1 MAYYLWLAYICPDAQ
16 IVSPVNCPFIYFVLK
31 SGLFFWR
38 RSTIAINLGKKIVV
52 NQKTWPSC
60 LIILIRK
67 FTLTELRHLQLQEVI
82 RLFEDFADQYQN
94 ITKSHGSQ
102 LGIEELQRGK
112 ESVFKVAVALEKFVL
127 DYSQYHLNRAE
138 PLKKITRQKMGE

>member
-1 MAYYLWLAYICPDAQ
+1 MISLYLPRCTDRKPGESSFYRFRLKIRFVFLKEKYY
-16 IVSPVNCPFIYFVLK
+16 
-31 SGLFFWR
+31 
-38 RSTIAINLGKKIVV
+38 
-52 NQKTWPSC
+52 KTWPSC
-60 LIILIRK
+60 LIILMRK
-67 FTLTELRHLQLQEVI
+67 FTLTVLRHLQLQEVI

-94 ITKSHGSQ
+94 ITKSHVSQ

>member
-1 MAYYLWLAYICPDAQ
+1 M
-16 IVSPVNCPFIYFVLK
+16 
-31 SGLFFWR
+31 
-38 RSTIAINLGKKIVV
+38 
-52 NQKTWPSC
+52 
-60 LIILIRK
+60 RK
-67 FTLTELRHLQLQEVI
+67 FKLTVLTHLQLQEVI

-94 ITKSHGSQ
+94 ITKSRGSQ

-138 PLKKITRQKMGE
+138 LLKKITRQKMGE

>member
-1 MAYYLWLAYICPDAQ
+1 M
-16 IVSPVNCPFIYFVLK
+16 
-31 SGLFFWR
+31 
-38 RSTIAINLGKKIVV
+38 
-52 NQKTWPSC
+52 
-60 LIILIRK
+60 
-67 FTLTELRHLQLQEVI
+67 QLQEVI

-94 ITKSHGSQ
+94 ITKSH
-102 LGIEELQRGK
+102 GIEELQRGK

>member
-1 MAYYLWLAYICPDAQ
+1 M
-16 IVSPVNCPFIYFVLK
+16 
-31 SGLFFWR
+31 
-38 RSTIAINLGKKIVV
+38 
-52 NQKTWPSC
+52 
-60 LIILIRK
+60 
-67 FTLTELRHLQLQEVI
+67 QLQEVI

-138 PLKKITRQKMGE
+138 SLKKITRQKMDG

>member
-1 MAYYLWLAYICPDAQ
+1 M
-16 IVSPVNCPFIYFVLK
+16 
-31 SGLFFWR
+31 
-38 RSTIAINLGKKIVV
+38 KKIVV

-60 LIILIRK
+60 LTILMRK
-67 FTLTELRHLQLQEVI
+67 FKLTELRHLQLQEVI

-94 ITKSHGSQ
+94 ITKFHGSQ

-127 DYSQYHLNRAE
+127 DYSQYHLNREE

>member
-1 MAYYLWLAYICPDAQ
+1 M
-16 IVSPVNCPFIYFVLK
+16 
-31 SGLFFWR
+31 
-38 RSTIAINLGKKIVV
+38 KKIAV

-60 LIILIRK
+60 LIILMRK
-67 FTLTELRHLQLQEVI
+67 FKLTELRHLQLQEVI

-138 PLKKITRQKMGE
+138 PLKKITRQKMDG

>member
-1 MAYYLWLAYICPDAQ
+1 MLM
-16 IVSPVNCPFIYFVLK
+16 
-31 SGLFFWR
+31 
-38 RSTIAINLGKKIVV
+38 
-52 NQKTWPSC
+52 
-60 LIILIRK
+60 RK
-67 FTLTELRHLQLQEVI
+67 FKLTVLTHLQLKEVI

>member
-1 MAYYLWLAYICPDAQ
+1 M
-16 IVSPVNCPFIYFVLK
+16 
-31 SGLFFWR
+31 
-38 RSTIAINLGKKIVV
+38 
-52 NQKTWPSC
+52 
-60 LIILIRK
+60 RK
-67 FTLTELRHLQLQEVI
+67 FTFTVLRHLQLQEVI

-94 ITKSHGSQ
+94 ITKSHGSK

-138 PLKKITRQKMGE
+138 LLKKITRQKMGE

>member
-1 MAYYLWLAYICPDAQ
+1 M
-16 IVSPVNCPFIYFVLK
+16 
-31 SGLFFWR
+31 
-38 RSTIAINLGKKIVV
+38 
-52 NQKTWPSC
+52 
-60 LIILIRK
+60 RK
-67 FTLTELRHLQLQEVI
+67 VKLTVLRHLHLQEVI
-82 RLFEDFADQYQN
+82 RLFEDFANQYQN

-138 PLKKITRQKMGE
+138 PLKKTTRQKMGE

>member
-1 MAYYLWLAYICPDAQ
+1 M
-16 IVSPVNCPFIYFVLK
+16 
-31 SGLFFWR
+31 
-38 RSTIAINLGKKIVV
+38 
-52 NQKTWPSC
+52 
-60 LIILIRK
+60 RK
-67 FTLTELRHLQLQEVI
+67 FTLTVLRHLQLQEVI

-112 ESVFKVAVALEKFVL
+112 ESVFKVAVVLEKFVL

-138 PLKKITRQKMGE
+138 PLKKITRQKNG

>member
-1 MAYYLWLAYICPDAQ
+1 MISLYLPRCTDRKPGELSFYR
-16 IVSPVNCPFIYFVLK
+16 FRLK
-31 SGLFFWR
+31 TRLVFWR
-38 RSTIAINLGKKIVV
+38 RSNKTINLRKKIVV

-60 LIILIRK
+60 LIILMRK
-67 FTLTELRHLQLQEVI
+67 FKLAVLRHLHLQEVT

-94 ITKSHGSQ
+94 IPKSHGSQ

-112 ESVFKVAVALEKFVL
+112 KSIFNVAVALEKFVL

-138 PLKKITRQKMGE
+138 PLKKTTRQKMGE